1 MSKHVFI
8 DESGDLGKFGSKY
21 FAIAAVVVDEPKTL
35 GRIIKK
41 LRQRKLKK
49 TIKKLPEIKANN
61 SNRIIREYVLKKV
74 KDTDCRIF
82 SIVIK
87 KDSVVDYLFDA
98 KDKLYNYLCGV
109 LLSKINMDE
118 SKLIIIIDK
127 KHTNTLIRK
136 DFDEYIKKKLKAGGK
151 EAEIYHKYSHTS
163 NELQVV
169 DFIVWSINR
178 KFNAGDNSYYRIFEE
193 KIINKEDMLV
203 WEHQK

>member
-1 MSKHVFI
+1 MAKHVFI
-8 DESGDLGKFGSKY
+8 DESGDLGKFSSKY
-21 FAIAAVVVDEPKTL
+21 FTIAAIVSDEPKML

-41 LRQRKLKK
+41 LRQRKLNK

-61 SNRIIREYVLKKV
+61 SDRIIRKYVLKKV
-74 KDTDCRIF
+74 CNTDCKIF
-82 SIVIK
+82 SIAIK
-87 KDSVVDYLFDA
+87 KDSVVDCLFDA
-98 KDKLYNYLCGV
+98 KDKLYNYLCGI
-109 LLSKINMDE
+109 LLSKINTDE

-178 KFNAGDNSYYRIFEE
+178 KFNTGDDFYYRIIEE
-193 KIINKEDMLV
+193 RIINKEDMLV